1 MPQTKRENVGTNPM
15 LIEAIVILVL
25 ILINGLFAMSEIA
38 VVSARKARLQQ
49 AAEEGDARASA
60 ALALAEHPT
69 GFLATV
75 QVGITLAGILAGAFG
90 GATLA
95 HGIANLLARV
105 PALAPHSTALGVGT
119 VVLTITYLSLVLG
132 ELAPKRLALT
142 NPERVAAGVAGPMAT
157 LAALTHPLVRFLS
170 ASTDLVMR
178 LLGVQSATEPA
189 ITPEELRILVEQGR
203 QSGVFEEAEQDMI
216 EGVLRLDERRVGGL
230 MTPRT
235 QIVWFDV
242 ADPVETI
249 REKIATSRHSRFP
262 VCQGSLEEILGV
274 VRTKDL
280 LVQTLACQP
289 LDLRSILQPPLF
301 VPESASALRVLQV
314 LQEHRRHV
322 ALITDEFG
330 SIQGLVT
337 HNDILEAVVGALPA
351 PGKGPEPLATR
362 RSDGSWLVDGLMAI
376 ETFKAL
382 FEIENTA
389 LPDEELSIY
398 QTLGGLAMHQMGAI
412 PAVGQTFTWQGFH
425 FEIVDMDGHRVDKM
439 LVHPPQPAGS
449 G

>member
-1 MPQTKRENVGTNPM
+1 MFLEA
-15 LIEAIVILVL
+15 LIILAL
-25 ILINGLFAMSEIA
+25 IFLNGMFAMSEIA

-49 AAEEGDARASA
+49 AAEEGDGRARA
-60 ALALAEHPT
+60 ALELAERPSD
-69 GFLATV
+69 FLATV

-95 HGIANLLARV
+95 QGIAALLARV
-105 PALAPHSTALGVGT
+105 PLLAPYSAAIGVGV

-132 ELAPKRLALT
+132 ELVPKRLALT
-142 NPERVAAGVAGPMAT
+142 NPERVAARVAGPMAG
-157 LAALTHPLVRFLS
+157 LAALTRPLVRFLS
-170 ASTDLVMR
+170 ASTDLATR
-178 LLGVQSATEPA
+178 LLGVEPSGEPT

-216 EGVLRLDERRVGGL
+216 EGVLRLDDRRVGGL
-230 MTPRT
+230 MTPRP
-235 QIVWFDV
+235 QIVWIDI
-242 ADPVETI
+242 ADSAAAI
-249 REKIATSRHSRFP
+249 REKIAASRHSRVP
-262 VCQGSLEEILGV
+262 VCQGGLEEVLGI

-301 VPESASALRVLQV
+301 VPESASALRVLEL
-314 LQEHRRHV
+314 LQEHSRHV
-322 ALITDEFG
+322 ALVTDEFG

-351 PGKGPEPLATR
+351 PGKSQQPSAVR
-362 RSDGSWLVDGLMAI
+362 RSDGSWLVDGLMDI

-382 FEIENTA
+382 FEIENVE

-398 QTLGGLAMHQMGAI
+398 QTLGGLAMHQLGAI
-412 PAVGQTFTWQGFH
+412 PTVGQTFAWQGFR
-425 FEIVDMDGHRVDKM
+425 FEVVDMDGRRVDKM
-439 LVHPPQPAGS
+439 LVHPPTEGADVAR
-449 G
+449 

>member
-1 MPQTKRENVGTNPM
+1 MFLEA
-15 LIEAIVILVL
+15 LIILAL
-25 ILINGLFAMSEIA
+25 IFLNGMFAMSEIA

-49 AAEEGDARASA
+49 AAEEGDGRARA
-60 ALALAEHPT
+60 ALELAERPSD
-69 GFLATV
+69 FLATV

-95 HGIANLLARV
+95 QGIAALLARV
-105 PALAPHSTALGVGT
+105 PLLAPYSAAIGVGV

-132 ELAPKRLALT
+132 ELVPKRLALT
-142 NPERVAAGVAGPMAT
+142 NPERVAARVAGPMAG
-157 LAALTHPLVRFLS
+157 LAALTRPLVRFLS
-170 ASTDLVMR
+170 ASTDLATR
-178 LLGVQSATEPA
+178 LLGVEPSGEPT

-216 EGVLRLDERRVGGL
+216 EGVLRLDDRRVGGL
-230 MTPRT
+230 MTPRP
-235 QIVWFDV
+235 QIVWIDI
-242 ADPVETI
+242 ADSAAAI
-249 REKIATSRHSRFP
+249 REKIAASRHSRFP
-262 VCQGSLEEILGV
+262 VCQGGLEEVLGI

-301 VPESASALRVLQV
+301 VPESASALRVLEL
-314 LQEHRRHV
+314 LQEHSRHV
-322 ALITDEFG
+322 ALVTDEFG

-351 PGKGPEPLATR
+351 PGKSQQPSAVR
-362 RSDGSWLVDGLMAI
+362 RSDGSWLVDGLMDI

-382 FEIENTA
+382 FEIENVE

-398 QTLGGLAMHQMGAI
+398 QTLGGLAMHQLGAI
-412 PAVGQTFTWQGFH
+412 PTVGQTFAWQGFR
-425 FEIVDMDGHRVDKM
+425 FEVVDMDGRRVDKM
-439 LVHPPQPAGS
+439 LVHPPTEGADVAR
-449 G
+449 